1 MATRFYFDPTNTPSI
16 SPAFDASFEQTA
28 TAVRRKLVYKQT
40 ASSLITLANSA
51 AFTIPITTTQDCLG
65 VQFVSDPLPAQRI
78 NASNLF
84 TLVMGVLEGTLA
96 ANATLAV
103 VVRVVTSTGTA
114 RGALFSVYGTGLEY
128 AVARETRIVSAS
140 ALTALSV
147 LSGDRLVVEVGVRA
161 TAPSAAGTFTLR
173 LGNNAAS
180 DFALTAALTTDLN
193 PWCEFSENLFPSSPN
208 NYQNVSAGN
217 GLSVTERGGAFR

>member
-16 SPAFDASFEQTA
+16 SPSFDASFEQNA
-28 TAVRRKLVYKQT
+28 TAVRRKLIYKNT
-40 ASSLITLANSA
+40 ASSLIALANSA

-84 TLVMGVLEGTLA
+84 TFVMGVLESALT

-103 VVRVVTSTGTA
+103 VVRIVDSAGTA
-114 RGALFSVYGTGLEY
+114 RGTLFSVYGTGLEY
-128 AVARETRIVSAS
+128 AVSRETRIVSAS
-140 ALTALSV
+140 ALTALTI

-161 TAPSAAGTFTLR
+161 TAPSAATTFTLR
-173 LGNNAAS
+173 LGFNAAT

-193 PWCEFSENLFPSSPN
+193 PWCEFSENLFPTVPN
-208 NYQNVSAGN
+208 NSQNVNVGSGMSA
-217 GLSVTERGGAFR
+217 SERGGGF

>member
-1 MATRFYFDPTNTPSI
+1 MATRFYFDPTNTPAI
-16 SPAFDASFEQTA
+16 SPAFDASWEQNA
-28 TAVRRKLVYKQT
+28 TAVRRKLVYKNT
-40 ASSLITLANSA
+40 ASSLSALTNSA

-78 NASNLF
+78 NESNLF
-84 TLVMGVLEGTLA
+84 TLVVGVLEGTLA

-140 ALTALSV
+140 SLTALSV

-161 TAPSAAGTFTLR
+161 TAPSAADTFTLR

-208 NYQNVSAGN
+208 NYQNVSAGS
-217 GLSVTERGGAFR
+217 GISVSERGGGF